1 MNVLGIDPGLVVSG
15 LVLLEERRGR
25 APKVRFRDSVSN
37 RLKGLSMQDR
47 IEMAIHGCCDTVDDC
62 AYHCELEVI
71 GLEDY
76 TWQGAKRS
84 ANSNAFTLSKVVSGI
99 QHRLIAEGHRVQLVN
114 KVAANRSL
122 NLTGK
127 VTKADIKRVVRR
139 FFDCDFKNEH
149 ERDAA
154 LVALA
159 TMRAC
164 TVTHSVRKRQK
175 VRGLRGYTQEGKA

>member
-25 APKVRFRDSVSN
+25 APAVGLQASVTT
-37 RLKGLSMQDR
+37 RLPGKTMNQR
-47 IEMAIHGCCDTVDDC
+47 IELAVIGCCEAVAEC
-62 AYHCELEVI
+62 QELYEIESI

-76 TWQGAKRS
+76 TWQGSKRS
-84 ANSNAFTLSKVVSGI
+84 ANQNAFTLSKVVSGI

-164 TVTHSVRKRQK
+164 TVTHSVRKKQ
-175 VRGLRGYTQEGKA
+175 